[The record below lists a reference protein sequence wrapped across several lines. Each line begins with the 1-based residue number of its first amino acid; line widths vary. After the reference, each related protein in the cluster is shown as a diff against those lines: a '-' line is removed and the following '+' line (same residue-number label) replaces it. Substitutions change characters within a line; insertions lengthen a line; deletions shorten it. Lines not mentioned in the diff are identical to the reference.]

1 MKYLLLFIAIPTIL
15 FSQEWDNEK
24 WENYDFY
31 KDGKL
36 LDQGRFY
43 EDVVCFDEDCYA
55 VTLREGY
62 DVQVFKLNLDLKR
75 WDIVYDGSW
84 DPFNT
89 PEEEW
94 PDIIEQPRGARIID
108 DSTIFIY
115 YKDEPM
121 FNIFNFVED
130 KYDTIHYTPKYATR
144 NADIYSDGFGI
155 ADPGG
160 YTITTTDFWKTY
172 KYTKLDFPSSAIDKP
187 MKVYYKRYMIGDYF
201 SGQCYFISSYDGE
214 NWERTYVG
222 DFYPYSIYFIDEQVG
237 FISGGIGN
245 TGDSKNDVIY
255 KTTDGGN
262 SWYEVLN
269 QFQDPA
275 SWGIYDI
282 SLVGNEY
289 GIATSTVGLIYT
301 TTDGGENWEYDVLSQ
316 VNKTNAK
323 GFTRSSENKFFLLNY
338 SQGILSYDA
347 ELLGITSVPFY
358 NYKELTV
365 YPNPFNTTINLSTDG
380 VLDGLYKIKIYNSSS
395 ELVFEY
401 TDYVSDGFQLSTDL
415 PAGAYYLLLEGD
427 GYYYKKL
434 IKE

>member
-15 FSQEWDNEK
+15 FSQKWDNDK

-36 LDQGRFY
+36 LEQGRYY

-144 NADIYSDGFGI
+144 NADIDSDGFGI

-172 KYTKLDFPSSAIDKP
+172 KYTELDFPSSAFDQP
-187 MKVYYKRYMIGDYF
+187 MKVYYKRYMIGDYDN
-201 SGQCYFISSYDGE
+201 GKCYFLSSYNGE
-214 NWERTYVG
+214 DWERVPVG
-222 DFYPYSIYFIDEQVG
+222 NFYPFGIYFIDSLTG
-237 FISGGIGN
+237 FICGGTSNI
-245 TGDSKNDVIY
+245 GDSKDDVIY
-255 KTTDGGN
+255 KTIDGGK

-269 QFQDPA
+269 KYQETV

-282 SLVGNEY
+282 SFVGNKY
-289 GIATSTVGLIYT
+289 GVATSHVSLIYT
-301 TTDGGENWEYDVLSQ
+301 TTDGGENWEYDELSQ
-316 VNKTNAK
+316 VNKSVYLS
-323 GFTRSSENKFFLLNY
+323 FTESNGNKFFLLNAN
-338 SQGILSYDA
+338 QGILSYDA
-347 ELLGITSVPFY
+347 ELFGITSVPVY
-358 NYKELTV
+358 NYKSLSV
-365 YPNPFNTTINLSTDG
+365 YPNPVKSELNFYDNNSIQ
-380 VLDGLYKIKIYNSSS
+380 GLYNLRIFSADSK
-395 ELVFEY
+395 LVIDKKVFIEN
-401 TDYVSDGFQLSTDL
+401 GFRINIDL
-415 PAGAYYLLLEGD
+415 PSGTYYLLLEGD
-427 GYYYKKL
+427 EYFFTKI